1 MNGIEMKINKWGGVE
16 QFKDHRHLKL
26 LSYSY
31 GVLSIHVAYP
41 NRSLSYVII
50 FDCPVLYRVMD
61 EGNLLK
67 YQNSLNS
74 INTELSSGF
83 IFEVSESEEIEY
95 CFSQKLEILE
105 KEKYRHFQVVTD
117 DDIIDVVTFDEEPK
131 VVELQA

>member
-1 MNGIEMKINKWGGVE
+1 MSGIEMKINKWGGVE
-16 QFKDHRHLKL
+16 QFKDHRHLKS

-50 FDCPVLYRVMD
+50 FDRPVLYRAMD
-61 EGNLLK
+61 EGDLLK

-74 INTELSSGF
+74 INTELSGGF

-117 DDIIDVVTFDEEPK
+117 DDIIDVVTFNEEPK